1 MSSAIPVGWTA
12 ALAEIFAKT
21 EAAGYGIA
29 DGASFEA
36 FPGMEDAAADYIES
50 LTEEL

>member
-1 MSSAIPVGWTA
+1 MTA
-12 ALAEIFAKT
+12 PAAWLVVLAGLFAKA

-29 DGASFEA
+29 DGPNFEA
-36 FPGMEDAAADYIES
+36 FPGMESAAADYIES